1 MVVAVQVREGE
12 AGDVCELES
21 DELDDVDDEGVEQE
35 DGGNG
40 ERISLT
46 H

>member
-1 MVVAVQVREGE
+1 MKAGE
-12 AGDVCELES
+12 PGDVCESES
-21 DELDDVDDEGVEQE
+21 DESDDVDDEVAEEE

>member
-1 MVVAVQVREGE
+1 MREGE
-12 AGDVCELES
+12 AGDVCGSES
-21 DELDDVDDEGVEQE
+21 DESDDVDDEVAEEE
-35 DGGNG
+35 DGGSE